1 MKNIL
6 RILFLLI
13 SAVAMAQPFTRMDS
27 LKGSDTVFRNF
38 WDVKK
43 YELTVEVNADRKF
56 ICGKNK
62 ISFEIIKD
70 IQNPVFQIDLQQ
82 PMQFKPDDSDYTKF
96 TFERDGDFIWV
107 KSKKPYRKGDRDY
120 FTLHYSG
127 HPVIAKNAPWEG
139 GWVFSED
146 KNRNPFIS
154 VAQESIGTSVW
165 LPVKDIWNDEPDEGI
180 IMQITTP
187 KHLTGIGNGKL
198 ISKTHEKDKNIFL
211 WEVKNPINTY
221 SIVPNIG
228 NYVHIK
234 DTFSGEKGTL
244 SLEYWVLSEHV
255 ELAKKQFTQVK
266 PMLEAFEYW
275 FGPYPFY
282 EDGFKMV
289 ETPFL
294 GMEHQSNI
302 AYGNGYQNGYLGSDL
317 SGTGIGLKW
326 DFILVHES
334 GHEWFGNSITT
345 KDQADMWIHE
355 AFTSYSETL
364 FTEHY
369 LDKISAEK
377 YLQGTRQNIL
387 NDSPIIGQYGV
398 RNTGSTDMYF
408 KGASMLHTIR
418 QIMDND
424 HKFRLML
431 RKMNEEFY
439 HKTVTSIEIE
449 KFISEFSGFDFSGV
463 FEQYLRTTKIPVFE
477 YSQKGNIL
485 EFRYSQVIKNLNLP
499 LKINGN
505 QLIKPSENWQ
515 SVTLESSKEVKF
527 NPNYYVHYL
536 KVNR

>member
-1 MKNIL
+1 MKNII

-13 SAVAMAQPFTRMDS
+13 STVAMAQPFTRMDS

-62 ISFEIIKD
+62 ISFEITKD
-70 IQNPVFQIDLQQ
+70 IQTPVFQIDLQQ

-198 ISKTHEKDKNIFL
+198 ISKTHEKDKNIFV
-211 WEVKNPINTY
+211 WEVKNSINTY

-398 RNTGSTDMYF
+398 RNTGSADMYF

-424 HKFRLML
+424 HKFRQML

>member
-1 MKNIL
+1 MKNII

-13 SAVAMAQPFTRMDS
+13 STVAMAQPFTRMDS

-62 ISFEIIKD
+62 ISFEITKD
-70 IQNPVFQIDLQQ
+70 IQTPVFQIDLQQ
-82 PMQFKPDDSDYTKF
+82 PMQFKPEDSDYTKF

-198 ISKTHEKDKNIFL
+198 ISKTHEKDKNIFV
-211 WEVKNPINTY
+211 WEVKNSINTY

-234 DTFSGEKGTL
+234 DTFSGEKGIL

-424 HKFRLML
+424 HKFRQML

>member
-1 MKNIL
+1 MKNII

-13 SAVAMAQPFTRMDS
+13 STVAMAQPFTRMDS

-62 ISFEIIKD
+62 ISFEITKD
-70 IQNPVFQIDLQQ
+70 IQTPVFQIDLQQ
-82 PMQFKPDDSDYTKF
+82 PMQFKPDDSDYMKF

-165 LPVKDIWNDEPDEGI
+165 LPVKDIWNDEPDEGL

-198 ISKTHEKDKNIFL
+198 ISKTHEKDKNIFV
-211 WEVKNPINTY
+211 WEVKNSINTY

-334 GHEWFGNSITT
+334 GHEWFGNSITA

-424 HKFRLML
+424 HKFRQML

>member
-1 MKNIL
+1 MKNII

-27 LKGSDTVFRNF
+27 LKGSDTVFRKF

-62 ISFEIIKD
+62 ISFEITKD

-82 PMQFKPDDSDYTKF
+82 PMLFKPDDSDYTKF

-107 KSKKPYRKGDRDY
+107 KSNKPYRKGDRDY

-198 ISKTHEKDKNIFL
+198 ISKTHEKDKNIFV
-211 WEVKNPINTY
+211 WEVKNSINTY

-334 GHEWFGNSITT
+334 GHEWFGNSITA
-345 KDQADMWIHE
+345 KDKADMWIHE

-424 HKFRLML
+424 HKFRQML

>member
-1 MKNIL
+1 MKNII

-62 ISFEIIKD
+62 ISFEITKD

-82 PMQFKPDDSDYTKF
+82 AMQFKPDDSDYTKF

-107 KSKKPYRKGDRDY
+107 KSNKPYRKGDRDY

-198 ISKTHEKDKNIFL
+198 ISKTHEKDKNIFV
-211 WEVKNPINTY
+211 WEVKNSINTY

-228 NYVHIK
+228 NYLHIK

-244 SLEYWVLSEHV
+244 SLEYWVLSEHL

-334 GHEWFGNSITT
+334 GHEWFGNSITA
-345 KDQADMWIHE
+345 KDKADMWIHE

-424 HKFRLML
+424 HKFRQML

-439 HKTVTSIEIE
+439 HNTVTSIEIE

>member
-1 MKNIL
+1 
-6 RILFLLI
+6 
-13 SAVAMAQPFTRMDS
+13 
-27 LKGSDTVFRNF
+27 
-38 WDVKK
+38 
-43 YELTVEVNADRKF
+43 
-56 ICGKNK
+56 
-62 ISFEIIKD
+62 
-70 IQNPVFQIDLQQ
+70 
-82 PMQFKPDDSDYTKF
+82 
-96 TFERDGDFIWV
+96 
-107 KSKKPYRKGDRDY
+107 
-120 FTLHYSG
+120 
-127 HPVIAKNAPWEG
+127 
-139 GWVFSED
+139 
-146 KNRNPFIS
+146 
-154 VAQESIGTSVW
+154 
-165 LPVKDIWNDEPDEGI
+165 
-180 IMQITTP
+180 MQITTT
-187 KHLTGIGNGKL
+187 KHYTGIGNGKL
-198 ISKTHEKDKNIFL
+198 ISKTHEKDKNIFV
-211 WEVKNPINTY
+211 WEVKNSINTY
-221 SIVPNIG
+221 SIAPNIG

-424 HKFRLML
+424 HKFRQML

-527 NPNYYVHYL
+527 NPNYYVH
-536 KVNR
+536 

>member
-1 MKNIL
+1 
-6 RILFLLI
+6 
-13 SAVAMAQPFTRMDS
+13 
-27 LKGSDTVFRNF
+27 
-38 WDVKK
+38 
-43 YELTVEVNADRKF
+43 
-56 ICGKNK
+56 
-62 ISFEIIKD
+62 
-70 IQNPVFQIDLQQ
+70 
-82 PMQFKPDDSDYTKF
+82 
-96 TFERDGDFIWV
+96 
-107 KSKKPYRKGDRDY
+107 
-120 FTLHYSG
+120 
-127 HPVIAKNAPWEG
+127 
-139 GWVFSED
+139 
-146 KNRNPFIS
+146 
-154 VAQESIGTSVW
+154 TSVW

-180 IMQITTP
+180 IMQIITP
-187 KHLTGIGNGKL
+187 QNLTGIGNGKL
-198 ISKTHEKDKNIFL
+198 ISKTHEKDKNIFV

-228 NYVHIK
+228 NYVQIK
-234 DTFSGEKGTL
+234 DTFKGEKEAL

-289 ETPFL
+289 EAPFL

-334 GHEWFGNSITT
+334 GHEWFGNSITA

-387 NDSPIIGQYGV
+387 NDRPIIGKYGV
-398 RNTGSTDMYF
+398 RKAGSTDMYF

-418 QIMDND
+418 RIMDND
-424 HKFRLML
+424 EKFRQML
-431 RKMNEEFY
+431 GKMNQEYY

-449 KFISEFSGFDFSGV
+449 KFISQFSGFDFSGV
-463 FEQYLRTTKIPVFE
+463 FEQYLRTTKIPVLE

-485 EFRYSQVIKNLNLP
+485 EFRYSQVVKNLNLP
-499 LKINGN
+499 LKINGT
-505 QLIKPSENWQ
+505 QLIKPSETWQ

-527 NPNYYVHYL
+527 DPNYYVHYL